1 MPRRKIE
8 GTTRQIYASVR
19 EEVYLAAKA
28 RAAELRVPL
37 RELIEMALENMLA
50 GPGQPLPSADP
61 ARPRTRSSIW
71 DDEYLR
77 MQTEQPVGSP
87 VELSREEAAKVALG
101 DLEAE

>member
-1 MPRRKIE
+1 MPRRKAQ

-37 RELIEMALENMLA
+37 RELIEMALESTLT
-50 GPGQPLPSADP
+50 GEGQPVPSTDP
-61 ARPRTRSSIW
+61 SISRSRPSIW

-77 MQTEQPVGSP
+77 MQTEQPIGSP
-87 VELSREEAAKVALG
+87 VELTREEAARVALG
-101 DLEAE
+101 DVQAE